1 MQDEGFHD
9 HAVTNLL
16 VTWGQYLDHDIT
28 LTGETKD
35 NAGKTPNCCQVIAFR
50 ITCAGYSFRPCWIH
64 VGPS

>member
-1 MQDEGFHD
+1 MHIIFSKSPISHVQDEGFHD

-35 NAGKTPNCCQVIAFR
+35 DAGKTPNCCQ
-50 ITCAGYSFRPCWIH
+50 AGP
-64 VGPS
+64 VP